1 VADFGLTQKKQLGAV
16 GTPFWM
22 APELL
27 VGLSPPIQRTTQIF
41 VEGFEGK
48 F

>member
-1 VADFGLTQKKQLGAV
+1 VADFGLTQKKMLGAV

-27 VGLSPPIQRTTQIF
+27 AGVSQPTREIERN
-41 VEGFEGK
+41 FE
-48 F
+48 